1 MPTVTPIINTQLDT
15 LNSKLDKQ
23 NALLEVMAASS
34 LRELAS
40 DWQGLADLADSGLF
54 GEAFAIGDQ
63 FVDTWM
69 DKASNQEYTYPYQLN
84 HIGSVEL
91 HDGEVLS
98 NRPFLQAHFAH
109 PFGVQFSHQR
119 AFLKCPNGL
128 SAGTYYFTIES
139 AWGTNVQAGDV
150 VAFTTTVDVP
160 AGGRVSGCYGAPD
173 QAKNNWRI
181 YTHSADGKTI
191 LETITPVFSVA
202 GTNLGTIKASVRNG
216 NLNSMQETAYG
227 WNRWS
232 TSALRQYLN
241 SAEGVGAWWTA
252 QDEWDIAPDQLTTKH
267 GFLSGCSEDFIN
279 AIKEV
284 KVVTYPNTVYD
295 DTAGNTPDITYDKVF
310 IPSLEQ
316 MFIQPQK
323 EGEGEYHEYWK
334 HRSGSPTPL
343 ESSQTYPQMITYA
356 VENHTSA
363 QHVRLR
369 SASRGNATHTWCVYS
384 SGNVGSTN
392 SSVAYRFAPLVVL

>member
-1 MPTVTPIINTQLDT
+1 MPTVTPIINSQLDT

-63 FVDTWM
+63 FVDTWT

-334 HRSGSPTPL
+334 RRSGSPTPL
-343 ESSQTYPQMITYA
+343 ARNQTYPQMITYA

-363 QHVRLR
+363 QYVRLR
-369 SASRGNATHTWCVYS
+369 SASRGGAYYTWYVTS
-384 SGNVGSTN
+384 SGLVYHTD
-392 SSVAYRFAPLVVL
+392 SSYALRFAPLVVL